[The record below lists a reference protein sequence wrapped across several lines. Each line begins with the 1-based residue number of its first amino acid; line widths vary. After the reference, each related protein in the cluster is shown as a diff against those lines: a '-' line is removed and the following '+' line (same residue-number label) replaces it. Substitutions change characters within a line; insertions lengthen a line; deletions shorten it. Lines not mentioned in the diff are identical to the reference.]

1 MELRRGLLL
10 FAIVLGLAA
19 IATSLSRP
27 AARRDKTPEP
37 AASEPVPSPGRG
49 TATPLEITF
58 KPSARQ
64 PTKRLE
70 AGRPGTVI
78 VEADEAGQAEIE
90 DLGLSATA
98 DPLTPAR
105 FEVLTSDEESHLV
118 RFRPAGSQEPR
129 TIGTLEI
136 GPPNAGR

>member
-1 MELRRGLLL
+1 MELRRALLL

-27 AARRDKTPEP
+27 AERRDKAPEP
-37 AASEPVPSPGRG
+37 PVSQPVASPGRG
-49 TATPLEITF
+49 SATPLEITF
-58 KPSARQ
+58 KPSARP
-64 PTKRLE
+64 PTKRVE
-70 AGRPGTVI
+70 AGRPATVI
-78 VEADEAGQAEIE
+78 VEVDEPGQLEIE

-118 RFRPAGSQEPR
+118 RFRPAGAAEPR

-136 GPPNAGR
+136 GPATVGR